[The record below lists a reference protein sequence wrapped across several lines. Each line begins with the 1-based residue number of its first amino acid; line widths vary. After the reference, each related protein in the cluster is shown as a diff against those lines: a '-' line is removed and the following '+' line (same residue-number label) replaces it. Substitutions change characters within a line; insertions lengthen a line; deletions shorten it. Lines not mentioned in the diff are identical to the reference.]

1 MQDDIQIRTL
11 TNWFQLWTGYQQCI
25 LEELWYDPVKLS
37 ETKEPI
43 KLLNKMFKSEVE
55 WLKEKYSS
63 IMTNGAILKDDIL
76 LDYLYIGQYDDDN
89 ITLLLCINNEMYDIR
104 LVKHIMEEIKG
115 KINFIFPYNPTGN
128 MYMYLSK
135 TMREPCKY
143 QLYYVN
149 KKILLDNKYINSGN
163 NIKFIR
169 DKIKQLKRFTQE
181 GVSFAIA
188 DLKNNKVYVD
198 NDTYIYHPEY
208 NSLQLEV

>member
-1 MQDDIQIRTL
+1 MQDNIQIRTL
-11 TNWFQLWTGYQQCI
+11 TMWFQLQTGCQQCI
-25 LEELWYDPVKLS
+25 LEELWYDPVKLT
-37 ETKEPI
+37 ETKDPSEE
-43 KLLNKMFKSEVE
+43 LNKRFKSEVE
-55 WLKEKYSS
+55 WMKEQYAS
-63 IMTNGAILKDDIL
+63 IMTNGATLKDDVL

-89 ITLLLCINNEMYDIR
+89 VSLFLCINNEMYDIN
-104 LVKHIMEEIKG
+104 LVKHIVEENQG
-115 KINFIFPYNPTGN
+115 KINFIFPYNPTEN

-135 TMREPCKY
+135 TMIEPYKY

-163 NIKFIR
+163 NIKLIR
-169 DKIKQLKRFTQE
+169 DKIKQLKRFTRE

-208 NSLQLEV
+208 NSL